1 MVRPFPTHNVTV
13 HFQPT
18 PLAAVGLFIYVFSLV
33 ALCAKRATKSPK
45 GTYVDDN
52 LDTMENT
59 NGSPMDYNKVEK
71 SPMSTP
77 KRLMSNSSNVKV
89 NKKNNEEIIDK
100 EENKGDMVEEAKD
113 MFGEG
118 GLWQKNI
125 LLGEKCKPLEYS
137 GVIYY
142 DNYGNRISEIPRSP
156 SYMSGNWKEICKTKE
171 LLKPGYSSGIWL
183 AHLQGYSVSFVY
195 EWLRRREQ
203 KVGWTKNA
211 LPIKDRLL
219 RFGISHDDQCCICHS
234 ATETMVHL
242 FQNCRFA
249 VAILTK
255 VAARLNI
262 PMPAGNAVIWQRNQA
277 RLEGLIAHPDY
288 VVDQVFS
295 NVLVVLTLWLML
307 ALSHASA
314 YDGYGSSNGHN
325 KYGYGLK
332 NHKGKSHKSPKNHK
346 GKNHH
351 GPKTHP
357 TPPTSPSNPPTPST
371 PSTPPPTPRPI
382 GLQVGF
388 YKGLCPNNVD
398 IEAILIKKV
407 QEHFAKDVTIVAALL
422 RMQFHDCFVHVS
434 FFVRYYIR
442 CYCDASILIDGPSSE
457 KTAFPN
463 VSVRGYD
470 LIDILK
476 SIAEAVCPG
485 IVSCSDIIAI
495 ATKEVIK
502 LGGGPDYAVQTG
514 RNDGLVSNAADV
526 NLPSPFFSV
535 SESISAFGAK
545 KFTPEEMV
553 VLLGCHTVGTS
564 NCAFF
569 QDRLYEG
576 TGQFDKNMDSNLR
589 RQLIATCPQ
598 GTTSN
603 NVTFLD
609 QNPQSSNKLD
619 NSFYDQILKQRGILS
634 IDQALARDSLT
645 KDFVLRLAQSSSF
658 FNSELAKA
666 MVKLQALDV
675 HLGNKGEVRKT
686 CNRFN

>member
-1 MVRPFPTHNVTV
+1 MN
-13 HFQPT
+13 
-18 PLAAVGLFIYVFSLV
+18 
-33 ALCAKRATKSPK
+33 
-45 GTYVDDN
+45 
-52 LDTMENT
+52 
-59 NGSPMDYNKVEK
+59 
-71 SPMSTP
+71 
-77 KRLMSNSSNVKV
+77 
-89 NKKNNEEIIDK
+89 
-100 EENKGDMVEEAKD
+100 
-113 MFGEG
+113 
-118 GLWQKNI
+118 
-125 LLGEKCKPLEYS
+125 YS
-137 GVIYY
+137 
-142 DNYGNRISEIPRSP
+142 IS
-156 SYMSGNWKEICKTKE
+156 
-171 LLKPGYSSGIWL
+171 
-183 AHLQGYSVSFVY
+183 
-195 EWLRRREQ
+195 
-203 KVGWTKNA
+203 
-211 LPIKDRLL
+211 
-219 RFGISHDDQCCICHS
+219 
-234 ATETMVHL
+234 
-242 FQNCRFA
+242 
-249 VAILTK
+249 
-255 VAARLNI
+255 
-262 PMPAGNAVIWQRNQA
+262 
-277 RLEGLIAHPDY
+277 
-288 VVDQVFS
+288 S
-295 NVLVVLTLWLML
+295 NVLVALTLWLML

-325 KYGYGLK
+325 KYGYGPYGPK
-332 NHKGKSHKSPKNHK
+332 NHKGKSHKSPKNHR

-351 GPKTHP
+351 GPKTRP
-357 TPPTSPSNPPTPST
+357 TPPTSPSISPTPS
-371 PSTPPPTPRPI
+371 SPPPTTRPI
-382 GLQVGF
+382 GLQIGF

-407 QEHFAKDVTIVAALL
+407 QEHFAKDITIVAALL
-422 RMQFHDCFVHVS
+422 RMQFHDCFVHG
-434 FFVRYYIR
+434 
-442 CYCDASILIDGPSSE
+442 CDASILIDGPSSE

-463 VSVRGYD
+463 LSVRGYD

-502 LGGGPDYAVQTG
+502 LGGGPDYPVQTG

-535 SESISAFGAK
+535 SESISAFKAK
-545 KFTPEEMV
+545 NFTPEEMV

-589 RQLIATCPQ
+589 RQLIPTCPQ

-645 KDFVLRLAQSSSF
+645 KDFVLRLAQSSAL

-675 HLGNKGEVRKT
+675 HLGNKGEIRKT